1 MKNKKNIKGLIIVG
15 IGVIGLITTLIVNN
29 RIENDLICI
38 ILMALF
44 LVVEIFGLKS
54 IIKNKYQ
61 YRWGNYV

>member
-61 YRWGNYV
+61 YR